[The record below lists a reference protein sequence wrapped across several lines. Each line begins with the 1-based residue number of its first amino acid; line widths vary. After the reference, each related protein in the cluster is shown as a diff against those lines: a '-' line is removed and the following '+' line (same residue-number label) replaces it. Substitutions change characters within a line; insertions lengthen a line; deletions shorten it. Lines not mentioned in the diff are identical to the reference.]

1 MGLIFEKNYDIIDII
16 RKIFKIIKTNGVKSM
31 ITEKYLSDLCKS
43 YYDLKYSLFKVV
55 EVMCKDEGLTVL
67 QTMMLFLI
75 RSEGSVSVGDLSN
88 YFNITHS
95 NASTL
100 CKKLEK
106 DELLTRKRSHADERT
121 VMITVTEKGNQV
133 LERMLERGKGFAD
146 SMKDIPQERLDFIIT
161 TMNEAT
167 GLLSKL
173 RG

>member
-1 MGLIFEKNYDIIDII
+1 
-16 RKIFKIIKTNGVKSM
+16 M
-31 ITEKYLSDLCKS
+31 ITEKYLSELCKS
-43 YYDLKYSLFKVV
+43 YYDLKYSFYKII

-106 DELLTRKRSHADERT
+106 DGLLSRKRSRTDERT
-121 VMITVTEKGNQV
+121 VLITVTEKGSDM
-133 LERMLERGKGFAD
+133 LDRMLERGKAFAD
-146 SMKDIPQERLDFIIT
+146 SINDVPQERLDFILS
-161 TMNEAT
+161 TMKEASA
-167 GLLSKL
+167 LLSKI
-173 RG
+173 RPDV

>member
-1 MGLIFEKNYDIIDII
+1 
-16 RKIFKIIKTNGVKSM
+16 M
-31 ITEKYLSDLCKS
+31 ITEKYLSELCKS

-75 RSEGSVSVGDLSN
+75 RSEGNVSVGDLSN

-106 DELLTRKRSHADERT
+106 DDLLTRKRSHADERT
-121 VMITVTEKGNQV
+121 VLIGVTDKGSQT
-133 LERMLERGKGFAD
+133 LERMLDRGKVLAE
-146 SMKDIPQERLDFIIT
+146 SMKDIPQERLDFILT

-167 GLLSKL
+167 ELLSSL
-173 RG
+173 RS

>member
-1 MGLIFEKNYDIIDII
+1 MGLIFENDCGIIN
-16 RKIFKIIKTNGVKSM
+16 KIPIANGVKSM

-43 YYDLKYSLFKVV
+43 YYDLKYSFFKII

-106 DELLTRKRSHADERT
+106 DELLVRKRSHTDERT
-121 VMITVTEKGNQV
+121 VLITVTKKGSDM
-133 LERMLERGKGFAD
+133 LERMLERGKVFAD
-146 SMKDIPQERLDFIIT
+146 SVNDVPQERLDFILA

-167 GLLSKL
+167 ELLSKL
-173 RG
+173 RPDT

>member
-1 MGLIFEKNYDIIDII
+1 MGLIFAEECG
-16 RKIFKIIKTNGVKSM
+16 IIKKTTKANGVKSM
-31 ITEKYLSDLCKS
+31 ITEKYLSDLCKA
-43 YYDLKYSLFKVV
+43 YYDLKYSFYKVI

-88 YFNITHS
+88 FFNITHS

-106 DELLTRKRSHADERT
+106 DELLSRKRSHTDERT
-121 VMITVTEKGNQV
+121 VLITVTEKGSDM
-133 LERMLERGKGFAD
+133 LERMLERGKVFAD
-146 SMKDIPQERLDFIIT
+146 SMSDIPQERLDFILS

-167 GLLSKL
+167 ELLTKL
-173 RG
+173 RPN

>member
-1 MGLIFEKNYDIIDII
+1 MDLIFADNCGIMD
-16 RKIFKIIKTNGVKSM
+16 KIPEINGVRSM
-31 ITEKYLSDLCKS
+31 ITEKYLSELCKS
-43 YYDLKYSLFKVV
+43 YYDLKYSFYKII

-106 DELLTRKRSHADERT
+106 DELLSRKRSRTDERT
-121 VMITVTEKGNQV
+121 VLITVTEKGSDM
-133 LERMLERGKGFAD
+133 LDRMLERGKAFAGSIND
-146 SMKDIPQERLDFIIT
+146 VPQERLDFILS
-161 TMNEAT
+161 TMKEASA
-167 GLLSKL
+167 LLSKI
-173 RG
+173 RPDV

>member
-1 MGLIFEKNYDIIDII
+1 MVLIFDGNCGIIEEIP
-16 RKIFKIIKTNGVKSM
+16 KTDGVKSM
-31 ITEKYLSDLCKS
+31 ITEKYLSELCKS

-75 RSEGSVSVGDLSN
+75 RSEGNVSVGDLSN

-106 DELLTRKRSHADERT
+106 DDLLTRKRSHADERT
-121 VMITVTEKGNQV
+121 VLIGVTDKGSQT
-133 LERMLERGKGFAD
+133 LERMLDRGKVLAE
-146 SMKDIPQERLDFIIT
+146 SMKDIPQERLDFILT

-167 GLLSKL
+167 ELLSSL
-173 RG
+173 RS